1 MFSLGKPARK
11 LRPFFLIQ
19 MITEGD
25 ATTPLWL
32 SGKSYVQV
40 MAVKSWRLV
49 PFGTFQIL
57 ADLFQLSV
65 ESLFPW
71 VADA

>member
-25 ATTPLWL
+25 ATPLRL

-65 ESLFPW
+65 ESLFP
-71 VADA
+71 